1 MSGRGGRTEVCG
13 KPEARTRLSHAR
25 AFADTAELVLDI
37 DDDATLNVAASL
49 AVLAGVA
56 ASDAACCAVLG
67 RRPRGQDHREAM
79 RLLSGIAS
87 GGGEMS
93 KDLGRLLDLKDNAH
107 YGVLY
112 VSEANARQA
121 VKWAQRIVAVAE
133 KAVTG

>member
-1 MSGRGGRTEVCG
+1 VSGRSGRAEVCG
-13 KPEARTRLSHAR
+13 RPEARTRLSHAR
-25 AFADTAELVLDI
+25 AFADTAELVLDV
-37 DDDATLNVAASL
+37 DDNASLNVAASL

-67 RRPRGQDHREAM
+67 QRPRGQDHREALK
-79 RLLSGIAS
+79 LLSGIAS
-87 GGGEMS
+87 GGAEMS

-121 VKWAQRIVAVAE
+121 VKWAQRIVRVAE